1 MQGMKQTLS
10 PNEGVVQDYNDKEI
24 VQNKDG
30 LVPSFPV
37 EVLQD
42 LQQYSTYSIKNIL
55 VASIIFLFIFNMK
68 QPKIQRVL
76 KKITRRAKYFLTQY
90 RSLNYN
96 TFNFLVT
103 EASALSQ
110 KALIQT
116 ATKTREPFY
125 IINPSI
131 FLELLTK
138 RLPDVMNELAILE
151 RDLKDLKS
159 FYGTEKYSF
168 QTLTFTNRYLDQ
180 LEHFLVN
187 LNKN

>member
-1 MQGMKQTLS
+1 MEQTL
-10 PNEGVVQDYNDKEI
+10 QT

-30 LVPSFPV
+30 LVPSFPA

-76 KKITRRAKYFLTQY
+76 KKITRKAKYFLAQY
-90 RSLNYN
+90 RSLNHK

-103 EASALSQ
+103 EASTLSQ
-110 KALIQT
+110 MALTQT
-116 ATKTREPFY
+116 ATKNREPFY
-125 IINPSI
+125 IINPAI

-138 RLPDVMNELAILE
+138 RLPEVMGEIAIPE
-151 RDLKDLKS
+151 QDLKDLKS
-159 FYGTEKYSF
+159 FYGTEEYSF
-168 QTLTFTNRYLDQ
+168 QTLTFTNRYIDQ
-180 LEHFLVN
+180 LEQFMGN
-187 LNKN
+187 LNKD